1 MQCLGEAVAGRAPLV
16 FNEDLKQIRRMAPLM
31 QRVLIVDPTVA
42 SARLLTEV
50 MRNIVQV
57 QVWHAPTTH
66 KGMEAARQ
74 VNPQLVFAELAGPDV
89 DGVEFSRQLRRSH
102 LACRQAPIIMVTAT
116 ATAGGILA
124 ARDAGVHEFL
134 RKPYTAKDL
143 LRRLEAVTLHP
154 RDWIEAVEYV
164 GPDRRRFNSADYKGP
179 LKRRSDAD
187 ATPEADRITQALR
200 IVRAAIPAITADPS
214 QAMRALLT
222 QMVDLHR
229 CAVATGDAG
238 LLQAVSDF
246 QRYLAGAAQ
255 SGALNPVEMGQQAAP
270 LLAFLPNDAPGKD
283 QAA

>member
-1 MQCLGEAVAGRAPLV
+1 M
-16 FNEDLKQIRRMAPLM
+16 FTEDLKQIRRMAPLM

-66 KGMEAARQ
+66 KGLEAARQ
-74 VNPQLVFAELAGPDV
+74 VNPQLVFVELAGPDV
-89 DGVEFSRQLRRSH
+89 DGVEFSRLLRRSEM
-102 LACRQAPIIMVTAT
+102 ACRQAPIIMVTAT
-116 ATAGGILA
+116 ATAAGILA

-143 LRRLEAVTLHP
+143 LRRLKAVTLHP

-179 LKRRSDAD
+179 LKRRSDVG
-187 ATPEADRITQALR
+187 ATPEAQRITQALK
-200 IVRAAIPAITADPS
+200 IVRSAVPAIATDPA
-214 QAMRALLT
+214 QAMRALLA

-229 CAVATGDAG
+229 SAQVTGNAKLAAAVTE
-238 LLQAVSDF
+238 F
-246 QRYLAGAAQ
+246 QRHLAMGAQ
-255 SGALNPVEMGQQAAP
+255 SGVLVPEEIAKHAAP
-270 LLAFLPNDAPGKD
+270 LLAFLPKDAAGD
-283 QAA
+283 RAA